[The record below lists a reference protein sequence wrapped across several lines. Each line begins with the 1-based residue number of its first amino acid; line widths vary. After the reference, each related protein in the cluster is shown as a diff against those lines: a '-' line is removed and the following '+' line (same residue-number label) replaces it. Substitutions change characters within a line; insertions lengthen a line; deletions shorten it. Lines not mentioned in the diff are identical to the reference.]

1 MRLLRGS
8 VLLILFA
15 CVGVFSAFLMSKVLT
30 QDDEDDFDLKDNL
43 SFTQVSEQV
52 DDDTTSES
60 GESIKNAEDKT
71 EVTVSDIIDNVMP
84 GIVAITS
91 KNIKVEDSLFF
102 GSFETESV
110 SAGSGII
117 ISYNNQE
124 ILIATNNHVV
134 ENSSDITVTFF
145 DDEIVHGQVK
155 GADRGSDL
163 AVISVKKIEIP
174 TKTLRRI
181 KVAALGDTK
190 KLRVGETV
198 IAVGNALGYGNSVTT
213 GILSAKDREVDISE
227 SKVMKLLQTDAAINP
242 GNSGGALVNLKG
254 EVIGINSI
262 KYVSAYTEKVGYA
275 IPIDSAIPIL
285 NELINYEEINEK
297 DRGYIGFV
305 GRDVDDMFALRFDA
319 PYGVYV
325 YEIED
330 DSPASKGGL
339 LTGDIIVCINGVD
352 IRTMDDIYNILKYK
366 RVGDIC
372 TLDIYR
378 FEKGKYVPKQI
389 RIELGKNN

>member
-30 QDDEDDFDLKDNL
+30 QDDEEDFDLKDNL

-124 ILIATNNHVV
+124 ILIATNNH
-134 ENSSDITVTFF
+134 
-145 DDEIVHGQVK
+145 
-155 GADRGSDL
+155 
-163 AVISVKKIEIP
+163 
-174 TKTLRRI
+174 
-181 KVAALGDTK
+181 
-190 KLRVGETV
+190 
-198 IAVGNALGYGNSVTT
+198 
-213 GILSAKDREVDISE
+213 
-227 SKVMKLLQTDAAINP
+227 
-242 GNSGGALVNLKG
+242 
-254 EVIGINSI
+254 
-262 KYVSAYTEKVGYA
+262 
-275 IPIDSAIPIL
+275 
-285 NELINYEEINEK
+285 
-297 DRGYIGFV
+297 
-305 GRDVDDMFALRFDA
+305 
-319 PYGVYV
+319 
-325 YEIED
+325 
-330 DSPASKGGL
+330 
-339 LTGDIIVCINGVD
+339 
-352 IRTMDDIYNILKYK
+352 
-366 RVGDIC
+366 
-372 TLDIYR
+372 
-378 FEKGKYVPKQI
+378 
-389 RIELGKNN
+389 